1 MQIYTHNNPIVAIQ
15 TTPSSTLVVVP
26 LTLLS
31 VVGLKDV
38 MAMGLEVDIIT
49 GRVDGTA
56 VVGVADG
63 TIAVPVTRIADG
75 KLVVKVDTT
84 GLPDGTVVIVAT
96 TRIADGTAV
105 GVADGTIAVDRKSV
119 V

>member
-63 TIAVPVTRIADG
+63 TIAVPATRI
-75 KLVVKVDTT
+75 V
-84 GLPDGTVVIVAT
+84 DGTV
-96 TRIADGTAV
+96 V
-105 GVADGTIAVDRKSV
+105 GVADGTVVDRKSTRLNSSHRNTSRMPSSA
-119 V
+119 